1 MLTDFKIVLR
11 DIVELN
17 MKILLLSYSSIKFD
31 GRLRELIKVCN
42 LLGDCTY
49 ITNDLFSDT
58 EKHIVPPRTDKRN
71 YRSFVKFCLYFAKQ
85 STNFDI
91 VFADNRRAIYPAY
104 KIYRKQKKAK
114 LIIDARELYLM
125 QEAGTFVS
133 RIGCLLEKRINPKAD
148 IIIAAN
154 SERAEIMQEHY
165 NLAKLPLVFENVRA
179 LSFPE
184 DYQGLE
190 QAEIPLEILHS
201 LNQSKL
207 KLISTSGCSIS
218 RTNDVLVKAVQQF
231 RDSVNLY
238 LVGSYEIEDCIVI
251 ENLISDLDLDN
262 VFIIKE
268 NLHEGELKDFIQR
281 CDVGVVNYHMLDLN
295 NTYCASGKI
304 YEFLAENKPVITT
317 ENPPLKSMLDKY
329 KIGIADNQYK
339 DAIRELLDNYDFYQT
354 NVENL
359 DFRAKVLANN
369 EKLVKEIRAN
379 L

>member
-1 MLTDFKIVLR
+1 
-11 DIVELN
+11 

-31 GRLRELIKVCN
+31 GRLRELITVCN

-49 ITNDLFSDT
+49 ITNDFSSDT
-58 EKHIVPPRTDKRN
+58 EKHVVPPTNKRN
-71 YRSFVKFCLYFAKQ
+71 YKSFVKFCLNFAKQ
-85 STNFDI
+85 SADFDI
-91 VFADNRRAIYPAY
+91 IFADNRRALYPAY

-114 LIIDARELYLM
+114 FIIDVRELYLM
-125 QEAGTFVS
+125 QEVGSFVS
-133 RIGCLLEKRINPKAD
+133 KIGCLLEKKINPKAD
-148 IIIAAN
+148 IVIAAN
-154 SERAEIMQEHY
+154 QERSKIMQEHY

-184 DYQGLE
+184 NYQGLE
-190 QAEIPLEILHS
+190 QAGISEEILQS
-201 LNQSKL
+201 LAQPKF

-218 RTNDVLVKAVQQF
+218 RTNDVLVRAVSQF
-231 RDSVNLY
+231 QDSVNLY
-238 LVGSYEIEDCIVI
+238 LVGSYGIEDCAAV
-251 ENLISDLDLDN
+251 ENLISELSLNN

-317 ENPPLKSMLDKY
+317 ENPPLKNMVNKY
-329 KIGIADNQYK
+329 KIGVADNQYSG
-339 DAIRELLDNYDFYQT
+339 AIKKLLDNYDFYQK
-354 NVENL
+354 NVEAL
-359 DFRAKVLANN
+359 DFRAKVSANN
-369 EKLVKEIRAN
+369 EKLVEEIKAN